1 MNIDLKVN
9 EKAYELL
16 DTIETERKIINVEN
30 KENSIASGE
39 VIVLDIGVTN
49 KTSDAGSNVK
59 FGITTSEAAMGGL
72 GKISI
77 NDDKIYVSI
86 PEYPSIA
93 TLSCQMAGWRFKIN
107 NEIAI
112 GSGPAK
118 IAARVP
124 KETIER
130 IGYFENPEKAALLLE
145 TNIMPDEEFARKI
158 LEKTKAK
165 KVIVAAFRGDS
176 MVGLINVLARVVEM
190 GFYRMDY
197 LKFDTNKAISGYG
210 FAPIP
215 KLNTDIMY
223 TSNDALIYGADVTI
237 NVSGW
242 DENLTHNLS
251 SSSSPAYGKPFKDI
265 FTEARGDFYKIDLGI
280 FAPAKITINDI
291 KNNKQY
297 KSGYLNDKIIN
308 SIGSHKI
315 LQR

>member
-1 MNIDLKVN
+1 MNLEVN

-16 DTIETERKIINVEN
+16 DTIETERKIIKVEGG
-30 KENSIASGE
+30 ESSAGGE
-39 VIVLDIGVTN
+39 VIVLDMGVTDRT
-49 KTSDAGSNVK
+49 KDAGNNVK
-59 FGITTSEAAMGGL
+59 FGIIAAEAAMGGL

-77 NDDKIYVSI
+77 NGNKIYVSI

-93 TLSCQMAGWRFKIN
+93 TLSCQMAGWRLKLGT
-107 NEIAI
+107 EILI

-145 TNIMPDEEFARKI
+145 TNIMPNEEIAKKI

-165 KVIVAAFRGDS
+165 KVIVGAFRGDS

-197 LKFDTNKAISGYG
+197 LKFDTNKAISGEG

-215 KLNTDIMY
+215 KLNADIMH
-223 TSNDALIYGADVTI
+223 TSNDALIYGADVSI
-237 NVSGW
+237 NVNGW
-242 DENLTHNLS
+242 DENLTNNVS
-251 SSSSPAYGKPFKDI
+251 SSSSPAYGRPFKDI
-265 FTEARGDFYKIDLGI
+265 FTEAGGDFYKIDLGI
-280 FAPAKITINDI
+280 FAPAKITINDVE
-291 KNNKQY
+291 NNKTY
-297 KSGYLNDKIIN
+297 VSGHVNDDII
-308 SIGSHKI
+308 SKI
-315 LQR
+315 L